1 MKLTIFDL
9 HQTLVEAVSIRHVD
23 LPPIVASLALLLLQ
37 YIRRKK
43 GRGQMAPVS
52 FFHCTG

>member
-23 LPPIVASLALLLLQ
+23 LPPIVASLALLLFQ